1 MQDSLRRKLFMHH
14 YPYCR
19 IVAHGALTQNWGTA
33 CKGNGAEWR
42 AGGQRIQGTASPVL
56 YSAAPSHVL
65 HNRVTGGRKRI
76 LSRSSR

>member
-1 MQDSLRRKLFMHH
+1 MQDSLRRNLFMHH
-14 YPYCR
+14 YPLQDSGAWG
-19 IVAHGALTQNWGTA
+19 AHPDLGTA

-56 YSAAPSHVL
+56 YSDAPSHVL
-65 HNRVTGGRKRI
+65 HNRITGGRKRI